1 MTRFRGHPGSS
12 FVIKPRNRHSQLEQQ
27 SRPQQMLLFEFKDL
41 ATGIFDAAHGEI
53 SQHDD
58 KEQEQRKANQQRH
71 QGWIDAGLAGRGSWT
86 RIETDA
92 AIDDLS
98 IRRLLFGIN
107 GHLIVVYVTGRD
119 WKCSEN

>member
-1 MTRFRGHPGSS
+1 
-12 FVIKPRNRHSQLEQQ
+12 
-27 SRPQQMLLFEFKDL
+27 MLLFELKDL

-53 SQHDD
+53 SQHDY

-98 IRRLLFGIN
+98 FRRLFLGVN
-107 GHLIVVYVTGRD
+107 GHLIGGYAIGCD
-119 WKCSEN
+119 WKHIEN